1 MHKSFV
7 AGLAAFG
14 LMATAANA
22 AYTWNSVQIWG
33 GGYVPGVTFTATGDA
48 YLRTDVGGAYKLN
61 SDDSWTPLNDAFT
74 NPDDMG
80 SVAIAVD
87 SENENYVYS
96 TAGLYMAS
104 WSSSASLLRSSDGG
118 STWTKLPIELNGTK
132 LYLAGNGEGRGMGNR
147 LAIKGTT
154 VLLGTNQ
161 NGLIKSTDRGA
172 TWSKVGSF
180 ATGVSAVFLDK
191 SGNVYAAPY
200 EGGLYKSINSGST
213 WSKVSDISGVMYQAA
228 ISGNIAWLTTNT
240 SKTTD
245 QNGVGGGAVYMYDI
259 SNNVVKKA
267 NINSS
272 CGFLGVA
279 TTNNGR
285 NAVVSTGG
293 CWSGNGGLFD
303 NNFVPHESIFYT
315 QNSGSSWN
323 EILKKGTFDKASAPG
338 SANNNPHWLSGLGL
352 NPTNPDH
359 IIFGT
364 GYGIWS
370 TKNATAASPTWTFND
385 KGIEETVP
393 LSIVSSSYGAPL
405 VTALGDIDGSY
416 HVDLDSPKNP
426 RHVKNEGTNYV
437 VDYAGQVP
445 NKMIRI
451 HKQATDGLGSY
462 STDGGK
468 SWTNF
473 SSHPNYVVSGT
484 NYSNESNFA
493 AISAKGTSIVW
504 NMDNFG
510 VFYSKNNG
518 STWSAA
524 SGISDVSGFRVVAD
538 KFTDGTFYLYSPK
551 AGELYKTTD
560 HGATW
565 SAVNSKMATLAD
577 YAYGYGKAFASPKA
591 AGDIWVTQGTNSFGI
606 WTNTNADGV
615 YRSTNGGTSFS
626 KVNGLAF
633 ATNIGFGV
641 GKNGGTAVYAVGIAN
656 SDTQIGIYRSDDDG
670 ATWTKINGDKGFGG
684 VTMITGDPCV
694 YSRVYVGTNG
704 RGVLYGE
711 EPGSKNTTCKD
722 RTDFADGSSS
732 SSVASSSSSA
742 PALSSS
748 SVAPVVSSS
757 STGTDPNTCK
767 ALTTECYSEAELCA
781 MGISFFCNTEESSSS
796 IVSEISSSSSMEPQS
811 SSSDIQIDPPTCD
824 ALIPECGYTPEKLCT
839 MGIVEYCAS
848 ITDPTDPAKITGS
861 QAAAKTSLSRQGNML
876 IAQGTRASIR
886 LFDMNGNLIR
896 EVSALSSK
904 VSMSL
909 AGLRKGTYIAKSG
922 NQTVKVNVK

>member
-1 MHKSFV
+1 MRKSFV
-7 AGLAAFG
+7 AGLATFG

-22 AYTWNSVQIWG
+22 AYSWNSVQIWG
-33 GGYVPGVTFTATGDA
+33 GGYVPGVTFTASGDA

-61 SDDSWTPLNDAFT
+61 SDDSWAPLNDAFT

-87 SENENYVYS
+87 PENENYVYS

-118 STWTKLPIELNGTK
+118 STWTKLPIKLNGTD
-132 LYLAGNGEGRGMGNR
+132 LYLAGNSEGRGMGNR

-154 VLLGTNQ
+154 VFLGTNQ

-180 ATGVSAVFLDK
+180 ATGVSAVFFD
-191 SGNVYAAPY
+191 GNGNLYAAPY
-200 EGGLYKSINSGST
+200 EGGLYKSINGGST
-213 WSKVSDISGVMYQAA
+213 FDKVSDISGVVYQAA

-245 QNGVGGGAVYMYDI
+245 QNGVGGGAVYMYDASARI
-259 SNNVVKKA
+259 AKKVT

-279 TTNNGR
+279 TTNNGK
-285 NAVVSTGG
+285 NVVVSTGG
-293 CWSGNGGLFD
+293 CWNGNGGLFD
-303 NNFVPHESIFYT
+303 NNFVPHESIFYS
-315 QNSGSSWN
+315 QNAGSTWK
-323 EILKKGTFDKASAPG
+323 EILKNGSFDKASAPG

-352 NPTNPDH
+352 NPKNPDH

-416 HVDLDSPKNP
+416 HVDLDSPMNP

-437 VDYAGQVP
+437 VDYAGQAP

-473 SSHPNYVVSGT
+473 SSHPNYVASGT

-524 SGISDVSGFRVVAD
+524 SGISGVSGFRVVAD

-551 AGELYKTTD
+551 AGVLFKTTD

-565 SAVNSKMATLAD
+565 NAVNDRMATLAD
-577 YAYGYGKAFASPKA
+577 YAYSYGKAFASPKA

-606 WTNTNADGV
+606 WTDTKAEGV

-633 ATNIGFGV
+633 ASNIGFGI

-656 SDTQIGIYRSDDDG
+656 SDTQISIYRSDDDG
-670 ATWTKINGDKGFGG
+670 SSWTKINGDKGFGG

-722 RTDFADGSSS
+722 RTDFGGGSTAASS
-732 SSVASSSSSA
+732 SSVASSSSA
-742 PALSSS
+742 VLVSSS
-748 SVAPVVSSS
+748 SETSSSSAQLVQSSSSEQIPTSSSSENPWQPTSSSNSDIPQPVVSSS
-757 STGTDPNTCK
+757 S
-767 ALTTECYSEAELCA
+767 
-781 MGISFFCNTEESSSS
+781 EE
-796 IVSEISSSSSMEPQS
+796 
-811 SSSDIQIDPPTCD
+811 IDPPTCD
-824 ALIPECGYTPEKLCT
+824 ALIPECGYSVEELCS
-839 MGIVEYCAS
+839 MGIDSYCG
-848 ITDPTDPAKITGS
+848 ITGINDKRFVAS
-861 QAAAKTSLSRQGNML
+861 TLSRQGNL
-876 IAQGTRASIR
+876 LVAQGSRAAIR
-886 LFDMNGNLIR
+886 LFDMNGNLVR
-896 EVSALSSK
+896 EVRALSSRATL
-904 VSMSL
+904 SL
-909 AGLRKGTYIAKSG
+909 AGLNKGMYIAKSAG
-922 NQTVKVNVK
+922 QTLKVNVK

>member
-7 AGLAAFG
+7 AGLAVFG

-22 AYTWNSVQIWG
+22 AYSWNSVQIWG
-33 GGYVPGVTFTATGDA
+33 GGYVPGVTFTASGDA

-61 SDDSWTPLNDAFT
+61 SDNTWAPLNDAFT

-87 SENENYVYS
+87 SENEKYVYS

-154 VLLGTNQ
+154 VFLGTNQ

-172 TWSKVGSF
+172 TWTKAGSF
-180 ATGVSAVFLDK
+180 ATGVSAVFFDAN
-191 SGNVYAAPY
+191 GNVYAAPY
-200 EGGLYKSINSGST
+200 EGGLYKSTNGGTSFAQVSG
-213 WSKVSDISGVMYQAA
+213 ISGTVYQAA
-228 ISGNIAWLTTNT
+228 ISGNIVWLTTNT

-245 QNGVGGGAVYMYDI
+245 QNGVGGGAVYKYDI
-259 SNNVVKKA
+259 SAGSASKIT
-267 NINSS
+267 NIGST
-272 CGFLGVA
+272 CGFLGVS
-279 TTNNGR
+279 TTNNGK

-315 QNSGSSWN
+315 QDGGSSWK
-323 EILKKGTFDKASAPG
+323 EILKKGTFDKATAPG

-352 NPTNPDH
+352 NPKNADH

-416 HVDLDSPKNP
+416 HVNLDSPMNP

-445 NKMIRI
+445 SKMIRI

-462 STDGGK
+462 SNDGGK

-473 SSHPNYVVSGT
+473 SSHPNYVASGT

-551 AGELYKTTD
+551 AGELFKTTD

-565 SAVNSKMATLAD
+565 TAVNDRMATLAD
-577 YAYGYGKAFASPKA
+577 YAYGYGKVFASPKA

-606 WTNTNADGV
+606 WTDTKAEGV
-615 YRSTNGGTSFS
+615 YRSTNGGSSFS

-633 ATNIGFGV
+633 ASNIGFGM

-656 SDTQIGIYRSDDDG
+656 SDTQISIYRSDDDG
-670 ATWTKINGDKGFGG
+670 SSWTKINGDKGFGG
-684 VTMITGDPCV
+684 VTMITGDPCI

-711 EPGSKNTTCKD
+711 EPGSKNTSCKD
-722 RTDFADGSSS
+722 RTDFGGGSTPTQSSSSVTESSSSTISS
-732 SSVASSSSSA
+732 SSVASSSSVQQSA
-742 PALSSS
+742 N
-748 SVAPVVSSS
+748 SS
-757 STGTDPNTCK
+757 STDPSTCK
-767 ALTTECYSEAELCA
+767 ALTTECYSEAELCS
-781 MGISFFCNTEESSSS
+781 MGIQFFCGTAESSSS
-796 IVSEISSSSSMEPQS
+796 EGPLAIHTPQV
-811 SSSDIQIDPPTCD
+811 
-824 ALIPECGYTPEKLCT
+824 AN
-839 MGIVEYCAS
+839 
-848 ITDPTDPAKITGS
+848 ITLT
-861 QAAAKTSLSRQGNML
+861 RQGNL
-876 IAQGTRASIR
+876 IVAQGKSAEVR
-886 LFDMNGNLIR
+886 LFDINGNLVR
-896 EVSALSSK
+896 EVRALSNSAT
-904 VSMSL
+904 MSL
-909 AGLRKGTYIAKSG
+909 AGLNKGMYIAKSG
-922 NQTVKVNVK
+922 TQVLQVKIR